1 MSPEKTRCRDD
12 GTVHIGRDDADV
24 DTIATAPDVAKA
36 SVRDLA
42 IVVARGAHAATTV
55 AATSHLAAQAG
66 IAVFATGGLG
76 GVHRDAS
83 STFDESADLTTLS
96 RTAITVV
103 FAGVKSILAVGATLE
118 RPASLGDRKSAVSG
132 TRDAGRVNLGG
143 RRTRQ

>member
-96 RTAITVV
+96 RNAITVV
-103 FAGVKSILAVGATLE
+103 CAGVKSILDRSEEHTSELQSLMRISYAVFCLKKQHI
-118 RPASLGDRKSAVSG
+118 SKK
-132 TRDAGRVNLGG
+132 
-143 RRTRQ
+143 Q